1 MATINLQDIK
11 KLREETSASIMDVK
25 KALEESGSD
34 FGEAKKLL
42 VEKGKARAAKKSAER
57 TVKDGLVESYIH
69 TTGKVGSLIL
79 LSCETDF
86 VAKTDEFKKL
96 AHEIAM
102 QAASRDY
109 GSVDE
114 LLSDEYI
121 RDPSKK
127 ISDLIN
133 ETVAKLA
140 EKIVLSKVIRFSINI

>member
-96 AHEIAM
+96 AHEISM
-102 QAASRDY
+102 QAASQDY
-109 GSVDE
+109 DSVDE

-127 ISDLIN
+127 VSDLIN

>member
-96 AHEIAM
+96 AYEISM
-102 QAASRDY
+102 QAASQDY

-114 LLSDEYI
+114 LLNDEYI

-127 ISDLIN
+127 VSDLKN

-140 EKIVLSKVIRFSINI
+140 EKIVLSKVIRFSINK

>member
-1 MATINLQDIK
+1 M
-11 KLREETSASIMDVK
+11 
-25 KALEESGSD
+25 
-34 FGEAKKLL
+34 
-42 VEKGKARAAKKSAER
+42 
-57 TVKDGLVESYIH
+57 
-69 TTGKVGSLIL
+69 

-102 QAASRDY
+102 QAASQDY

-127 ISDLIN
+127 VSDLIN
-133 ETVAKLA
+133 ETVAKLG

>member
-96 AHEIAM
+96 AHEISM
-102 QAASRDY
+102 QAASQDY
-109 GSVDE
+109 DSVDE

-127 ISDLIN
+127 VSDLIN

-140 EKIVLSKVIRFSINI
+140 EKIVLSKVIRFSINK

>member
-96 AHEIAM
+96 AYEISM
-102 QAASRDY
+102 QAASQDY

-127 ISDLIN
+127 VSDLIN
-133 ETVAKLA
+133 ETVAKLG